1 MENRPASESEKSR
14 MEAVRH
20 VSEARSLLTQLR
32 SELDRHPGL
41 EEAINRLE
49 MALNVLSAKS
59 SGLL

>member
-1 MENRPASESEKSR
+1 